1 MKLLVVCVA
10 VLIAVPVL
18 AETITFEANGQSF
31 DIEFVEIG
39 FPGNAADVDERFPGD
54 QRSLGK
60 VDYAYNIS
68 KFEASCESFNVFNNR
83 EIICQDRDAF
93 PAFFS
98 PAVLIDYVN
107 WLNDVQGYP
116 PAYDVEF
123 PGPGG
128 GPIPVPVRNPRARFF
143 IPNADEWHKA
153 AYYDPVAEVYYD
165 YATGSNTKPTAV
177 AQGTAPGTAVLPFVQ
192 DYAPVDLAGGPSP
205 FGTVGQTG
213 NVHELEE
220 NLRWYRWG
228 VGTSGQPEAHRA
240 RVSTHELSGAVG
252 ARLVSIPPVPEPS
265 ANILAVVSA
274 LAACVLGRSRR

>member
-1 MKLLVVCVA
+1 M
-10 VLIAVPVL
+10 
-18 AETITFEANGQSF
+18 
-31 DIEFVEIG
+31 
-39 FPGNAADVDERFPGD
+39 
-54 QRSLGK
+54 
-60 VDYAYNIS
+60 
-68 KFEASCESFNVFNNR
+68 
-83 EIICQDRDAF
+83 RDSDL
-93 PAFFS
+93 PAPNFS
-98 PAVLIDYVN
+98 GSDLIDYVN
-107 WLNDVQGYP
+107 WLNDVQGYF
-116 PAYDVEF
+116 PAYDDVRI
-123 PGPGG
+123 PRTWQR
-128 GPIPVPVRNPRARFF
+128 GPIPGIPVRNPRARFF

-252 ARLVSIPPVPEPS
+252 FSACLDSARSR
-265 ANILAVVSA
+265 A
-274 LAACVLGRSRR
+274 LGEHLGRRQRLCRICARSFTSIITRIALLIDFQSIFRSSVPLLRVLLSSAF